1 LISKFS
7 IFTILFRNEDDH
19 KEFWKLEEKFGA
31 LEKFK
36 RDTIE
41 NLRKKLAEHDD
52 RIYKLEGDHHELRT
66 NNDRDH

>member
-1 LISKFS
+1 MFIK
-7 IFTILFRNEDDH
+7 NEQDH
-19 KEFWKLEEKFGA
+19 DEFWKLEEKFVA

-41 NLRKKLAEHDD
+41 NLRKKLQEHDD
-52 RIYKLEGDHHELRT
+52 RIYKLEGDHVEMRT